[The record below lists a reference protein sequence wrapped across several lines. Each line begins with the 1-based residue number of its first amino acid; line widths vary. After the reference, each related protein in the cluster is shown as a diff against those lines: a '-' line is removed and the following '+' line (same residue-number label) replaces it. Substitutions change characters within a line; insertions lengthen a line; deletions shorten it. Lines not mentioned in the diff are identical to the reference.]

1 MLSFCIF
8 PLAAFR
14 SAFRHGN
21 RQAPRFG
28 TFRPF
33 RAITFASGRAHS
45 FLHDSASPAGTG
57 RTPRPRK
64 TVTAVEIAALQGLS
78 QCCSIRSFLAIST
91 QRLERQAMAVNGEFL
106 GGAYIDAIRTRY
118 PALVNDGAIASVD
131 LKLHIGIVQKWS
143 RCANVLGADSPDRFQ
158 SLGQRSF
165 STVHNAWSA
174 AYSNAESET
183 SLRRLGA
190 SSSYKGLVLL
200 KPPYD
205 IVLYSNLIWELR
217 PKTII
222 EFGALQG
229 GSALWFADQL
239 DACGQ
244 DGEVHSFEL
253 LDKCIHPSASH
264 RRLHFHHADLRR
276 LDTLDER
283 LFARF
288 PHPWL
293 VVD

>member
-1 MLSFCIF
+1 
-8 PLAAFR
+8 
-14 SAFRHGN
+14 
-21 RQAPRFG
+21 
-28 TFRPF
+28 
-33 RAITFASGRAHS
+33 
-45 FLHDSASPAGTG
+45 
-57 RTPRPRK
+57 
-64 TVTAVEIAALQGLS
+64 
-78 QCCSIRSFLAIST
+78 
-91 QRLERQAMAVNGEFL
+91 MAVNGEFL

-293 VVD
+293 VVDDAHVNYAELMPFVVDNMHAGDYFIAEDALAYPTADIIAAWVRLCDRLNLRVDSKYTDAFGYNVTCAPNAWLKKVMN